1 MNEIKVFEN
10 AQLGA
15 VRTVMVDG
23 EPWFVTADVC
33 KCLELGNSGMALTRL
48 DDDEKMTINLTDS
61 HSGQRGGAQYCTAV
75 NEPGLYALVLGSRKP
90 EAAAFKRWITHDV
103 IPDIRKHGLYA
114 TPETVEAMLGDPDT
128 MIAVLTEY
136 KRERAERI
144 RLTEQAK
151 QDAPKVLFADSVTAS
166 DTTILIGELAKLLKQ
181 NGYPSGQN
189 RLFETMRKEGYL
201 ISRKGTDYNSPT
213 QRSMELGLFT
223 IKETAITHADGHVT
237 ISKTTKVTGKG
248 QVYFVNHFC
257 RKDKSA

>member
-23 EPWFVTADVC
+23 EPWFVAADVC
-33 KCLELGNSGMALTRL
+33 KALDVQNITQALQRL
-48 DDDEKMTINLTDS
+48 DSDERAMLNIGRQGETNI
-61 HSGQRGGAQYCTAV
+61 V
-75 NEPGLYALVLGSRKP
+75 NEYGLYSLVLGSRKP

-103 IPDIRKHGLYA
+103 IPDIRRYGLYA

-151 QDAPKVLFADSVTAS
+151 KDAPKVLFADSVAAS
-166 DTTILIGELAKLLKQ
+166 DTTILIGELAKVLKQ
-181 NGYPSGQN
+181 NGFDAGQN
-189 RLFETMRKEGYL
+189 RLFRTLRGEGYL
-201 ISRKGTDYNSPT
+201 IQRAGCDYNMPT
-213 QRSMELGLFT
+213 QKSMELGLFT

-237 ISKTTKVTGKG
+237 VSKTPKVTGKG
-248 QVYFVNHFC
+248 QVYFVNRYC
-257 RKDKSA
+257 CKEMRA

>member
-1 MNEIKVFEN
+1 MNGIITIQNIPCYEEDGVAFLNLEACARGLGFTQEKNGVEYVKWERVGGYLEEMGFSPQVGKEAYIPEN
-10 AQLGA
+10 MFYRLAMKA
-15 VRTVMVDG
+15 KN
-23 EPWFVTADVC
+23 ETA
-33 KCLELGNSGMALTRL
+33 
-48 DDDEKMTINLTDS
+48 EKF
-61 HSGQRGGAQYCTAV
+61 Q
-75 NEPGLYALVLGSRKP
+75 ALVAD
-90 EAAAFKRWITHDV
+90 EI
-103 IPDIRKHGLYA
+103 IPAIRKHGLYA

-151 QDAPKVLFADSVTAS
+151 KDAPKVLFADSVTAS

-181 NGYPSGQN
+181 NGYQSGQN
-189 RLFETMRKEGYL
+189 RLFETMRQEGYL
-201 ISRKGTDYNSPT
+201 ISRKGTDYNMPA
-213 QRSMELGLFT
+213 QRSMEMGLFV

-237 ISKTTKVTGKG
+237 VSKTTKVTGKG

>member
-23 EPWFVTADVC
+23 EPWFVAADVC
-33 KCLELGNSGMALTRL
+33 KVLDHSNVTMALDRL
-48 DDDEKMTINLTDS
+48 DADERAKFNLGRQGETNI
-61 HSGQRGGAQYCTAV
+61 V
-75 NEPGLYALVLGSRKP
+75 NEYGLYALVLGSRKP
-90 EAAAFKRWITHDV
+90 EASTFKRWITHDV

-151 QDAPKVLFADSVTAS
+151 KDAPKVLFADSVTAS

-181 NGYPSGQN
+181 NGYESGQN
-189 RLFETMRKEGYL
+189 RLFETLRKEGYL
-201 ISRKGTDYNSPT
+201 ISRKGCDYNMPT
-213 QRSMELGLFT
+213 QRSMEIGLFT
-223 IKETAITHADGHVT
+223 IKETAITHSDGHVT

-248 QVYFVNHFC
+248 QVYFVNRFC
-257 RKDKSA
+257 RKEKSA